1 MQEPSPVL
9 RLSGITK
16 RFGAL
21 VANDAITLELAPGEV
36 LALLGE
42 NGAGKSTLVSILFG
56 HYIADGGFI
65 EVFGREL
72 PPGQPR
78 AALEAGIGMVHQ
90 HFTLADNLSVLDNVM
105 LGTESLWQPFSR
117 RGQARRALEQA
128 ARDFGLEVDPDAR
141 VGELSVGERQRVEI
155 LKALV
160 AFGRKRGARI
170 LILDEPTAVLT
181 PQESESLFATL
192 GQMVARGLSVIFISH
207 KLDEVL
213 RVSHRIAVLRGGR
226 LVALRP
232 AAGASRAELAEAMVG
247 RAVASPVRRGG
258 ATQAGPA
265 SEGDGANRA
274 GGAEGA
280 DGADAV
286 APDAGAAG
294 CGPRQ
299 AVLRLHG
306 ATVRG
311 SGPRALLQAL
321 DLEVRAGEVVAIAG
335 VAGNGQQALAEVLS
349 GERALDAG
357 RLEVC
362 GRSLSPKPF
371 AFIEASVARIPEDR
385 QAVGVVG
392 DLALWENAVLERLG
406 TPAFSRLGW
415 LRRAA
420 ARAYAQSIVERFD
433 VRGTEGL
440 GVDTPTRALSGG
452 NMQKLILGR
461 ALSGAPAMP
470 GVAPGAGPTGAYPG
484 ADSAAAAPRLIV
496 ASQPTWGL
504 DVGAVAYV
512 HQRLLDACAAGS
524 AVLLISE
531 DLDEIFA
538 LADRIAVI
546 HHGQLT
552 PARPVAD
559 WTLTTIGLAMAGG
572 SEAMH
577 AA

>member
-21 VANDAITLELAPGEV
+21 VANDAISLELGAGEV

-56 HYIADGGFI
+56 HYVADAGSI

-78 AALEAGIGMVHQ
+78 AALAAGIGMVHQ

-117 RGQARRALEQA
+117 RGQAREALEQA
-128 ARDFGLEVDPDAR
+128 ARDFGLMVDPDAR

-192 GQMVARGLSVIFISH
+192 GLMVARGLSVIFISH

-213 RVSHRIAVLRGGR
+213 RVSHRIAVLRSGR
-226 LVALRP
+226 LVAARP

-247 RAVASPVRRGG
+247 RVVASPVRRGG
-258 ATQAGPA
+258 ATQAGLA

-274 GGAEGA
+274 DGA

-321 DLEVRAGEVVAIAG
+321 DLQVRAGEVVAIAG

-357 RLEVC
+357 QLEIG
-362 GRSLSPKPF
+362 GRSLPHKPR
-371 AFIEASVARIPEDR
+371 AFIEAGVARIPEDR

-420 ARAYAQSIVERFD
+420 ARAYAQGIVERFD

-461 ALSGAPAMP
+461 ALSGAPALP
-470 GVAPGAGPTGAYPG
+470 GVAPGSGQTGTSPW

>member
-1 MQEPSPVL
+1 MQDSSPVL

-21 VANDAITLELAPGEV
+21 VANDAITLELGAGEV

-56 HYIADGGFI
+56 HYVADEGSI

-78 AALEAGIGMVHQ
+78 AALAAGIGMVHQ

-117 RGQARRALEQA
+117 RGEARRALEQA
-128 ARDFGLEVDPDAR
+128 ARDFGLAVDPDAR

-213 RVSHRIAVLRGGR
+213 RVSHRVAVLRGGR

-247 RAVASPVRRGG
+247 RVVAGPVRR
-258 ATQAGPA
+258 
-265 SEGDGANRA
+265 
-274 GGAEGA
+274 EGA
-280 DGADAV
+280 PAA
-286 APDAGAAG
+286 AGAGA
-294 CGPRQ
+294 P
-299 AVLRLHG
+299 AVLSLRG

-321 DLEVRAGEVVAIAG
+321 DLQVRAGEVVAIAG
-335 VAGNGQQALAEVLS
+335 VAGNGQQALAEALS

-357 RLEVC
+357 QLEIG
-362 GRSLSPKPF
+362 GRSLPAKPRLF
-371 AFIEASVARIPEDR
+371 VEAGVARIPEDR

-406 TPAFSRLGW
+406 TAAFSRLGW

-420 ARAYAQSIVERFD
+420 ARAYAQGIVERFD

-461 ALSGAPAMP
+461 ALSGLPAMRQ
-470 GVAPGAGPTGAYPG
+470 GAQRP
-484 ADSAAAAPRLIV
+484 AAAPHLIV

-552 PARPVAD
+552 PARPVGD

-572 SEAMH
+572 AQAAH